1 MIFSFGL
8 HTAHADAF
16 KAVSFDAATDEI
28 VVVVQYRG
36 TNPDHVFTLSWDACK
51 TGDDGTF
58 EIAGELL
65 DQQARDRAEQDFT
78 KTVRLSVADLD
89 CRPATATIRTA
100 PRFLATVRIPAPPAA
115 TRR

>member
-1 MIFSFGL
+1 MMCCLSL

-16 KAVSFDAATDEI
+16 KKVSYDAATDEI
-28 VVVVQYRG
+28 VIVVQYRG
-36 TNPDHVFTLSWDACK
+36 TNPDHDFTLTWDSCR
-51 TGDDGTF
+51 TGDDGNS
-58 EIAGELL
+58 EIGGELL

-78 KTVRLSVADLD
+78 KTVRFSVADLD

-100 PRFLATVRIPAPPAA
+100 PRFLATVRIPAPSAA